1 MIPKFHLITIN
12 QIMIK
17 ILKTTKSLIFPVPC
31 NVRLTVRSP
40 APAPALAPAPR
51 PSVSRWVVCPK
62 PRKGMYLMARGS

>member
-31 NVRLTVRSP
+31 NDRLTVRARRLGGDATLKIITSP
-40 APAPALAPAPR
+40 R
-51 PSVSRWVVCPK
+51 MRIV
-62 PRKGMYLMARGS
+62 